1 MMEVDSN
8 IVYNSNWKSG
18 VCWGNLAG
26 CLAFYHSLTG
36 FSLLV
41 VNTTFTLISSDYQ
54 YIFGSLTAFGFIIV
68 LLGIVLLPLVFSCI
82 LGRQYHIYATSH
94 AYVTFVVNLI
104 NIILILFIG
113 YEISQLKVL
122 NLLSSRLLIA
132 DFGLLVLTLIV
143 GIIAWVTYVG
153 RQFHEPNGQFIL
165 QL

>member
-1 MMEVDSN
+1 MEVNSN
-8 IVYNSNWKSG
+8 IVYNPNWKSG

-41 VNTTFTLISSDYQ
+41 INTTFTLITSDYQ
-54 YIFGSLTAFGFIIV
+54 FIFGSLIALGLIIV
-68 LLGIVLLPLVFSCI
+68 LLGIVLLPLVFSYI

-94 AYVTFVVNLI
+94 AYVTFLVNLV
-104 NIILILFIG
+104 NICLIVFVA
-113 YEISQLKVL
+113 YEVYQLKVFI
-122 NLLSSRLLIA
+122 LLSSRFLIA
-132 DFGLLVLTLIV
+132 DLGLLILTLIV
-143 GIIAWVTYVG
+143 GIVAWITYVG

>member
-1 MMEVDSN
+1 MEADSN

-36 FSLLV
+36 FCLLV

-54 YIFGSLTAFGFIIV
+54 LIFGSSIALGLIII
-68 LLGIVLLPLVFSCI
+68 LLGIILLPLVFSCI

-94 AYVTFVVNLI
+94 GYITFMVNLI
-104 NIILILFIG
+104 NILLVG
-113 YEISQLKVL
+113 LVAYEISQLKVF
-122 NLLSSRLLIA
+122 NLLSSKFLMA
-132 DFGLLVLTLIV
+132 DLGLLVLTLIV
-143 GIIAWVTYVG
+143 GIVAWITYVG

>member
-1 MMEVDSN
+1 MEVDYN

-41 VNTTFTLISSDYQ
+41 INTTFILISTDYQ
-54 YIFGSLTAFGFIIV
+54 FIFGSLIALGLIIV
-68 LLGIVLLPLVFSCI
+68 LLGIVLLPLVFAYI

-94 AYVTFVVNLI
+94 AYVTFIVNLI
-104 NIILILFIG
+104 NIFLLIFVA
-113 YEISQLKVL
+113 YEVCQLKVFS
-122 NLLSSRLLIA
+122 LLSSRFLIA
-132 DFGLLVLTLIV
+132 DLGLLVLTLIV
-143 GIIAWVTYVG
+143 GIVAWVIYVG